1 MLHGFRAAS
10 ARSGFALGLCT
21 GLVVATAG
29 YMLVPGS
36 WLEITP
42 APPAASALLPAAP
55 HATDGAAGTAGSME
69 SATLALA
76 ARLSAQ
82 GGSDD
87 QWNLL
92 AESYEYLGRTEDAEL
107 ARQHSVSKAGG
118 LRDAVMASAALLP
131 GARTAAAGTAAPA
144 PASGSGGTAALL
156 ASAEQHRR
164 KREFKDA
171 CADYA
176 RLAKLDA
183 MSADSWAD
191 YADASAA
198 VTGSLAG
205 EPDRYLDKA
214 LALDRRNAKALWLKA
229 SLQHEQHRYKDA
241 VATWKRLL
249 AVVPADSSDAR
260 IVQANIAEASR
271 LASG

>member
-1 MLHGFRAAS
+1 MVKGFSASS
-10 ARSGFALGLCT
+10 ARSGFAMGLCT
-21 GLVVATAG
+21 GLIVATAG
-29 YMLVPGS
+29 YML
-36 WLEITP
+36 
-42 APPAASALLPAAP
+42 APSVRLAVATATDAAGTAAPAAAQPASSAP
-55 HATDGAAGTAGSME
+55 GTAGSME

-82 GGSDD
+82 GGTDD
-87 QWNLL
+87 QWKLL
-92 AESYEYLGRTEDAEL
+92 AQSYDYLGRPGDAEL
-107 ARQHSVSKAGG
+107 ARQHQVSGASG

-131 GARTAAAGTAAPA
+131 GARPGATGAATPTAGPTGA
-144 PASGSGGTAALL
+144 AALL

-164 KREFKDA
+164 KREFSAA

-176 RLAKLDA
+176 QLAKQGA
-183 MSADSWAD
+183 MNADTWAD

-198 VTGSLAG
+198 MTGSLAG
-205 EPDRYLDKA
+205 EPDRYLDQA
-214 LALDRRNAKALWLKA
+214 LALDPRNAKALWLKA
-229 SLQHEQHRYKDA
+229 SLQHEQRRYKDA

-271 LASG
+271 LGSG

>member
-29 YMLVPGS
+29 FMLVPGS

-144 PASGSGGTAALL
+144 PGAGGTAALL